1 MFLAGYEYQRD
12 LYDSSRYRSDKHPST
27 TRPSGLF
34 LGLSLFFG
42 LVPDGAVVDS
52 GQHHYPFVLDV
63 DG

>member
-1 MFLAGYEYQRD
+1 
-12 LYDSSRYRSDKHPST
+12 
-27 TRPSGLF
+27 LF

-63 DG
+63 DGWPDFNRLAL